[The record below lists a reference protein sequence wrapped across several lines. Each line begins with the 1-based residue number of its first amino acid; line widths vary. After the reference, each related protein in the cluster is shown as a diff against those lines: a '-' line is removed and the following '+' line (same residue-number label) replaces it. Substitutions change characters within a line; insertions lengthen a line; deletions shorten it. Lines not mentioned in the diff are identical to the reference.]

1 MARFIE
7 FLMHH
12 YWLAGAF
19 ASLLAAFLTVEI
31 LRGGRSLS
39 PQAMTLLMN
48 QRQAVVIDVRDP
60 AEFRQGHITG
70 SRNIP
75 YSRLLEQSGELPGDR
90 PVVIVCNLGQVAGAA
105 ARQLKA
111 KGLSEVYKLDGGIAN
126 WKSLSLP
133 LVKR

>member
-1 MARFIE
+1 MARFLE
-7 FLMHH
+7 FIANH

-19 ASLLAAFLTVEI
+19 SALIIAFITVEI
-31 LRGGRSLS
+31 LRGGRNLS

-48 QRQAVVIDVRDP
+48 NREAVVVDVRDP

-75 YSRLLEQSGELPGDR
+75 YSRLLEQAAELPRDK
-90 PVVIVCNLGQVAGAA
+90 PVVIVCNLGQVAGTA

-111 KGLSEVYKLDGGIAN
+111 QGLTEVYKLEGGISN

>member
-1 MARFIE
+1 MSRSFE
-7 FLMHH
+7 FVLNNAV
-12 YWLAGAF
+12 LAGAF
-19 ASLLAAFLTVEI
+19 VSLLVAYIVVEV
-31 LRGGRSLS
+31 LRGGRSVS
-39 PQAMTLLMN
+39 PQGLTAMVN
-48 QRQAVVIDVRDP
+48 ANEAVIVDIRDA

-75 YSRLLEQSGELPGDR
+75 YARLVEQSGELPSDKA
-90 PVVIVCNLGQVAGAA
+90 VILVCNLGQVAGSA

-111 KGLSEVYKLDGGIAN
+111 KGLQNVFKLEGGIAN